1 MKALVYV
8 VPIAMAIYAL
18 FDLFRSEVRERAGI
32 HPLAWV
38 AVIVLLPVIGPLVWI
53 LVSRLQQQQGGATRP
68 PSQSRP
74 FPTRPPNRTGPVAP
88 DDDPDFLWKLDQQRR
103 RKDGTD
109 GPEPSGGPS
118 A

>member
-8 VPIAMAIYAL
+8 VPIAIAIYAL
-18 FDLFRSEVRERAGI
+18 FDLARSEVRERAGI

-38 AVIVLLPVIGPLVWI
+38 AVIVLLPVIGPLIWI
-53 LVSRLQQQQGGATRP
+53 LVSRLQDGDAARP
-68 PSQSRP
+68 ASQSRQ
-74 FPTRPPNRTGPVAP
+74 FPTRPSRTGPVAP

-109 GPEPSGGPS
+109 GPESGGGPS
-118 A
+118 T

>member
-8 VPIAMAIYAL
+8 VPIAIAIYAL
-18 FDLFRSEVRERAGI
+18 FDLARSDVRERAGI
-32 HPLAWV
+32 HPLAWA

-53 LVSRLQQQQGGATRP
+53 LVSRLQEGSATRP
-68 PSQSRP
+68 PSQSHP
-74 FPTRPPNRTGPVAP
+74 FPTRPPSRTGPVAP

-103 RKDGTD
+103 RRDGAD
-109 GPEPSGGPS
+109 GPESSGGPS

>member
-8 VPIAMAIYAL
+8 VPIAIAIYAL
-18 FDLFRSEVRERAGI
+18 FDLARSEVHERAGI
-32 HPLAWV
+32 HRLAWA

-53 LVSRLQQQQGGATRP
+53 LVSRLQQQGGPTRT
-68 PSQSRP
+68 PSPSHP
-74 FPTRPPNRTGPVAP
+74 FPTRPPSRSGPVAP

-109 GPEPSGGPS
+109 GPESSGGPS